1 MSPTPSIGRRE
12 LLAGAG
18 ALAGLATVSAPAGT
32 AFAGTA
38 GTQLTHGD
46 RAVVSRISVNQALGH
61 LSHLTREIGPRIGG
75 TASEVRAAR
84 YIGRELRDL
93 GYHVTLQPFA
103 AVDKRLAD
111 LCFSGNEP
119 WQAIASP
126 EGAVG
131 GRLTARVIDG
141 KAGGETDYPEN
152 ASGKIV
158 LLDRGSAEQG
168 DADSSIRV
176 GRAVQRGAAAV
187 LLVNFSTVA
196 GRKAGTFNPR
206 LPTTAAVAVP
216 VIGLAPYHGER
227 IRARLATGRRSTLE
241 LTTTLHAGL
250 TSYNVLAERPAT
262 RPNPDGKVVM
272 ISSHYD
278 SVPGAPGANDDGS
291 GTVLC
296 MELARVLRNLPTSA
310 ALRFAWWG
318 SEEYG
323 LIGSTHYVSG
333 LDDPAAGQILGC
345 FQNDMVGTSW
355 DLAVV
360 YYLLSVDGLH
370 NTVTQAVADS
380 AGRLGYAEV
389 TGPVARGSS
398 DHVPFHDRGIA
409 AANHS
414 WRGAGGPAELEPVYH
429 TPEDTIE
436 NNVSRTR
443 LRKSMELI
451 GTAAYDVATRA

>member
-1 MSPTPSIGRRE
+1 
-12 LLAGAG
+12 
-18 ALAGLATVSAPAGT
+18 
-32 AFAGTA
+32 
-38 GTQLTHGD
+38 
-46 RAVVSRISVNQALGH
+46 
-61 LSHLTREIGPRIGG
+61 
-75 TASEVRAAR
+75 
-84 YIGRELRDL
+84 
-93 GYHVTLQPFA
+93 
-103 AVDKRLAD
+103 
-111 LCFSGNEP
+111 
-119 WQAIASP
+119 
-126 EGAVG
+126 
-131 GRLTARVIDG
+131 
-141 KAGGETDYPEN
+141 
-152 ASGKIV
+152 
-158 LLDRGSAEQG
+158 
-168 DADSSIRV
+168 
-176 GRAVQRGAAAV
+176 
-187 LLVNFSTVA
+187 
-196 GRKAGTFNPR
+196 
-206 LPTTAAVAVP
+206 VAVP
-216 VIGLAPYHGER
+216 VIGVAQYHGER

-296 MELARVLRNLPTSA
+296 MELARVMRHLPSST

-323 LIGSTHYVSG
+323 LIGSTHYVAG

-370 NTVTQAVADS
+370 NTVTQAVAD
-380 AGRLGYAEV
+380 AGVRLGYDEV
-389 TGPVARGSS
+389 SGPVARGSS

-414 WRGAGGPAELEPVYH
+414 WRGAGGPAELEPIYH
-429 TPEDTIE
+429 TPEDTME
-436 NNVSRTR
+436 NNISRTR

-451 GTAAYDVATRA
+451 GTAAYDVATRT